1 VHRLV
6 AYRARIAMAA
16 LLFSTGGA
24 AIKATTLDAGQ
35 VAGLRSAVA
44 AILLWIVMPRWRR
57 FWAPRSALVG
67 LAYAATMILYVT
79 GNKLTT
85 AANVIFLQ
93 ATAPMY
99 LLLLGPLVL
108 RERIRRAD
116 VIYLTAMA
124 LGMLLLFV
132 GFEPPSR
139 TAPDPARGN
148 MLGALSGL
156 SWAWTILGIRWL
168 GKNDVADA
176 DHEAS
181 GAAVVGGNLLAALI
195 CLPWVLPLRSA
206 SASDGLVVLFLGVF
220 QIGLAY
226 VALTRGMRHIP
237 ALEASLL
244 LLLEPV
250 LASIWAW
257 LVHGERPGPWSLA
270 GCAVILATSLGGVL
284 AARLPADEPGS
295 ADPAATADR

>member
-1 VHRLV
+1 MQGPV
-6 AYRARIAMAA
+6 AYRARIAAAA

-24 AIKATTLDAGQ
+24 AIKATTLDAWQ

-44 AILLWIVMPRWRR
+44 AVVLWVAMPRWRR

-67 LAYAATMILYVT
+67 LAYAATMILYVS

-116 VIYLTAMA
+116 VLYLTTMA
-124 LGMLLLFV
+124 LGMLLLFA
-132 GFEPPSR
+132 GFEAPSR

-148 MLGALSGL
+148 VLGALSGL

-168 GKNDVADA
+168 GRHDDA
-176 DHEAS
+176 GAEHEAA

-195 CLPWVLPLRSA
+195 CLPRVLPLQGA
-206 SASDGLVVLFLGVF
+206 SPTDGLVVLFLGVF

-226 VALTRGMRHIP
+226 VALTAGIRHVP

-250 LASIWAW
+250 LASVWAW

-270 GCAVILATSLGGVL
+270 GCAVILAASLAGVL
-284 AARLPADEPGS
+284 VGPRRPAPDSRSGAIP
-295 ADPAATADR
+295 P